1 MPFLFEEPCA
11 VDWPMVD
18 AILVSNSH
26 SLALLP
32 YITELKGFRGK
43 VLSTEPVVRLGKYV
57 VFIDFQHFARVIIED
72 LFKEMENL
80 SSDAIAQASQKR
92 FEVKIIFKKVF
103 STARWLLQYTREQ
116 AATSLSKVQTL
127 AYHEFVVSLA

>member
-1 MPFLFEEPCA
+1 
-11 VDWPMVD
+11 MVD

-57 VFIDFQHFARVIIED
+57 VFITYQHFSRVIIED

-80 SSDAIAQASQKR
+80 SSDAIAQAKQKR
-92 FEVKIIFKKVF
+92 FEVKIIFKRYSVRPGGCYNTPGNKRQHRCRK
-103 STARWLLQYTREQ
+103 SKPLPITNLWLVWP
-116 AATSLSKVQTL
+116 K
-127 AYHEFVVSLA
+127 FVKIV